1 MAKDDR
7 GRGTSL
13 RRKLV
18 LVAVSFFFLVL
29 LISSLFGKKGL
40 IEIYRAKKSYEA
52 LLLEIKEL
60 EAQKTRLQREI
71 DDLKSNPQAV
81 EKKAREELG
90 LMKPEEK
97 VIIKKKREIP

>member
-7 GRGTSL
+7 RRGVSL
-13 RRKLV
+13 RRKIV
-18 LVAVSFFFLVL
+18 LVAVSLFFLVL

-40 IEIYRAKKSYEA
+40 IEIYRAQKSYES
-52 LLLEIKEL
+52 LRLEIKEL
-60 EAQKTRLQREI
+60 ESQKARLQREI
-71 DDLKSNPQAV
+71 DDLKRDPQAV

>member
-7 GRGTSL
+7 RRGVSL
-13 RRKLV
+13 RRKIV
-18 LVAVSFFFLVL
+18 LVAVSLFFLVL

-40 IEIYRAKKSYEA
+40 IEIYRAQKSYES
-52 LLLEIKEL
+52 LRLEIKEL
-60 EAQKTRLQREI
+60 EAQKARLQREI
-71 DDLKSNPQAV
+71 DDLKRDPQAV